1 MTVEGVLMSL
11 VVGLLR
17 KGKLIHFGLVQI
29 KGAFLFVIGALI
41 QFIVF
46 RYAKEDGGAG
56 GVSSLLFSGF
66 YVLHVLSYICITIPP
81 LIINHTYKS
90 LYVMAVG
97 TLLNL
102 IPIAFNHGQ
111 MPVKLPAVYEPAFDL
126 GHTLLVA
133 ETKMKF
139 LSDIIFIG
147 PPYPLPKILSLG
159 DLFLIVGGV
168 FWFIQQIMV
177 NKELNTKL
185 TDL

>member
-1 MTVEGVLMSL
+1 
-11 VVGLLR
+11 
-17 KGKLIHFGLVQI
+17 
-29 KGAFLFVIGALI
+29 
-41 QFIVF
+41 
-46 RYAKEDGGAG
+46 
-56 GVSSLLFSGF
+56 
-66 YVLHVLSYICITIPP
+66 
-81 LIINHTYKS
+81 
-90 LYVMAVG
+90 
-97 TLLNL
+97 
-102 IPIAFNHGQ
+102 

-159 DLFLIVGGV
+159 DLFLIVGV

>member
-46 RYAKEDGGAG
+46 RYAKEDGA

-66 YVLHVLSYICITIPP
+66 YVLHVLSYICITIP

-102 IPIAFNHGQ
+102 IPIAFNHGRC
-111 MPVKLPAVYEPAFDL
+111 
-126 GHTLLVA
+126 LLSCLQS
-133 ETKMKF
+133 MNQ
-139 LSDIIFIG
+139 
-147 PPYPLPKILSLG
+147 PL
-159 DLFLIVGGV
+159 
-168 FWFIQQIMV
+168 
-177 NKELNTKL
+177 T
-185 TDL
+185 